1 MFRLRL
7 FAGLLLA
14 GLAGCDQPASP
25 QSGLGAWRH
34 VALTPGVPVT
44 LELGAIA
51 SSERGELEFA
61 GLPERA
67 TWIAVA
73 DGRELAAG
81 RLFPTTAGLF
91 GLHTGGG
98 PLQVKVTLPETAV
111 PSELVYRMR
120 IRPAFEGEE
129 DEALT
134 TAPSPCDAKGC
145 TGVIGWPADMDRF
158 LFASQGGAGTELR
171 LTPTPGV
178 AWDVSVMDGPNLRAQ
193 SASAEGE
200 GVSVT
205 VHGAGTSLTAVVRSR
220 TDGSS
225 PLPYRVTLRGLGG
238 PLVKP

>member
-1 MFRLRL
+1 MFRFGL

-14 GLAGCDQPASP
+14 GLTGCDRPASP
-25 QSGLGAWRH
+25 ESGLGAWRR
-34 VALTPGVPVT
+34 VALTPGVSVA
-44 LELGAIA
+44 LDLGVISAF
-51 SSERGELEFA
+51 ERGELEFA
-61 GLPERA
+61 GLRERA

-81 RLFPTTAGLF
+81 QLFPTTAGLF

-98 PLQVKVTLPETAV
+98 PLLVKVTPAADAV
-111 PSELVYRMR
+111 SSELAYRLR
-120 IRPAFEGEE
+120 VRPSFEGEE

-134 TAPSPCDAKGC
+134 TAPSRCDAKGC
-145 TGVIGWPADMDRF
+145 TGVIGWPADTDRF

-225 PLPYRVTLRGLGG
+225 PLPYRLTLRGLGG
-238 PLVKP
+238 PLAKP